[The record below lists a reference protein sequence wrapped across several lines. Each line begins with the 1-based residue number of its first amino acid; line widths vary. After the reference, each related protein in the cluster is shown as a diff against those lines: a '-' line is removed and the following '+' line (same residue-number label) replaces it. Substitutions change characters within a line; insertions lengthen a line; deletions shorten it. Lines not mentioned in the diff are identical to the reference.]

1 MWVGML
7 DKKSFLKGDKNMA
20 KKLICMDLDG
30 TIIDHTQNIIP
41 PSTKSAIK
49 KLQDNGH
56 IVAIA
61 TGRPPSL
68 FYGIE
73 ETLNI
78 DTYIASN
85 GRYVVSKGQELL
97 HDYIDKDVVE
107 RFIIDME
114 QRGLDV
120 GFETRHDYVVHSKNT
135 ALVDDFSNHFHL
147 HSPEIIENYHK
158 TNDVLQM
165 ILFTDNHNIQDIEAM
180 YPELDFNIS
189 CRYGIDINAQG
200 GMKEIGIDVL
210 QKHFNIPNKDI
221 IAIGDGY
228 NDIGM
233 IKRAHIGIA
242 MGNACQPLK
251 DAADYITEPAHE
263 NGIENILKKLNVI

>member
-1 MWVGML
+1 
-7 DKKSFLKGDKNMA
+7 
-20 KKLICMDLDG
+20 MDLDG
-30 TIIDHTQNIIP
+30 TIIDHIQNIVP
-41 PSTKSAIK
+41 SSTKKAIR

-73 ETLNI
+73 KTLNI

-107 RFIIDME
+107 RFINDME

-135 ALVDDFSNHFHL
+135 TLVDDFSNHFHL
-147 HSPEIIENYHK
+147 HSPTVEKNYHK
-158 TNDVLQM
+158 VNDVLQM
-165 ILFTDNHNIQDIEAM
+165 ILFTDNHNIKDIEQK
-180 YPELDFNIS
+180 YPELDFNVS

-210 QKHFNIPNKDI
+210 QKHFDIPNEDI

-233 IKRAHIGIA
+233 ILRAHIGIA

-251 DAADYITEPAHE
+251 EAADYVTDSAQED
-263 NGIENILKKLNVI
+263 GIQNILKKLNII

>member
-1 MWVGML
+1 M
-7 DKKSFLKGDKNMA
+7 N

-30 TIIDHTQNIIP
+30 TVIDHTQNIIP
-41 PSTKSAIK
+41 SSTKRAIK
-49 KLQDNGH
+49 KLKDSGH

-73 ETLNI
+73 KTLDI

-85 GRYVVSKGQELL
+85 GRYVVSKDQELL
-97 HDYIDKDVVE
+97 HDFIDKDVVE
-107 RFIIDME
+107 RFINDME
-114 QRGLDV
+114 KRGLDV
-120 GFETRHDYVVHSKNT
+120 GFETRSDYVVHSKNT
-135 ALVDDFSNHFHL
+135 TLVDEFSNHFHL
-147 HSPEIIENYHK
+147 HSPAIEENFHK
-158 TNDVLQM
+158 NNDVLQM
-165 ILFTDNHNIQDIEAM
+165 ILFTEDHNIKEIEEA

-210 QKHFNIPNKDI
+210 QEHFDIPDVDI

-242 MGNACQPLK
+242 MGDACQPLK
-251 DAADYITEPAHE
+251 DAADYITDSAHE
-263 NGIENILKKLNVI
+263 DGIEKILIKLKLL